1 MGPRRLSFERIE
13 EEMGSVSASCKAN
26 FRFHLKHLRRL
37 HRALHL
43 PEEIHTGCESVDSEE
58 ALLILLKRMSYPG
71 TLASSRGH
79 G

>member
-1 MGPRRLSFERIE
+1 
-13 EEMGSVSASCKAN
+13 MGSVSASCKAN

-71 TLASSRGH
+71 TLAQLAWTAGRMPTGCA
-79 G
+79 